1 MDFALIER
9 IDNGEICYK
18 LLKTNFYR
26 NCFVIIAQ
34 SKTDFYCGS
43 IKADRKSARALF
55 ENIAESATEPHTL
68 CDILRDF
75 ELQKV

>member
-1 MDFALIER
+1 MDFTLIER
-9 IDNGEICYK
+9 IDNVGICYK

-34 SKTDFYCGS
+34 SKTDFYCAS
-43 IKADRKSARALF
+43 IKTDRTSAKELF
-55 ENIAESATEPHTL
+55 ESVAESATEPYTL

-75 ELQKV
+75 EMQKV